1 MAIQV
6 PAMIAAARAASM
18 SSRALPSR
26 AQKIAEKVI
35 QRPPRPTPQRPGL
48 MGMLPPPPPPQLTAP
63 AFVAGMGG
71 ATMLTQEP
79 EDIGKAA
86 ARAGLSIQDTI
97 AKVSQSVQ
105 DIAQVPADYFD
116 AIREGYRREMMIQ
129 QFTPAQQSLGSLRPV
144 QDMKMRVTDPVSPP
158 QRLPITPDTPPA
170 QPVMLKEPETV
181 QSMLQLNEKG
191 MALAMGAAGMD
202 NEPRFSER
210 PVFSQIFTIDNEIK
224 NLNQSLEIALRN
236 NESMRARE
244 IQDRIESLNSL
255 KQTMMPRDNID
266 QSLSEL

>member
-1 MAIQV
+1 MTAMAGLRGL
-6 PAMIAAARAASM
+6 MKD
-18 SSRALPSR
+18 PSTQNLL
-26 AQKIAEKVI
+26 QKIKRFPAYQPTETAMAQNMPRLNQALSFVPDRQQIINFLAGEFPETFDFEGLTMMSNAELENIMQQMTSK
-35 QRPPRPTPQRPGL
+35 
-48 MGMLPPPPPPQLTAP
+48 AP
-63 AFVAGMGG
+63 
-71 ATMLTQEP
+71 
-79 EDIGKAA
+79 I
-86 ARAGLSIQDTI
+86 
-97 AKVSQSVQ
+97 
-105 DIAQVPADYFD
+105 
-116 AIREGYRREMMIQ
+116 
-129 QFTPAQQSLGSLRPV
+129 

-158 QRLPITPDTPPA
+158 QRLPITADTPPA
-170 QPVMLKEPETV
+170 QPAML
-181 QSMLQLNEKG
+181 
-191 MALAMGAAGMD
+191 GMD

>member
-1 MAIQV
+1 MALQV

-144 QDMKMRVTDPVSPP
+144 QDMKMRASDPVSPP

-170 QPVMLKEPETV
+170 QPAML
-181 QSMLQLNEKG
+181 
-191 MALAMGAAGMD
+191 GMD

-236 NESMRARE
+236 NENMRARE

-255 KQTMMPRDNID
+255 KQTMMPGDNID
-266 QSLSEL
+266 TSLSEL

>member
-6 PAMIAAARAASM
+6 PALMAAARAASM
-18 SSRALPSR
+18 TPRALPSS
-26 AQKIAEKVI
+26 AQKIAEKVLNKAPKPI
-35 QRPPRPTPQRPGL
+35 PQRPGL
-48 MGMLPPPPPPQLTAP
+48 MGMLPPPPPPQVTAP

-97 AKVSQSVQ
+97 ARVSQSVQ
-105 DIAQVPADYFD
+105 DIAQIPADYFD

-129 QFTPAQQSLGSLRPV
+129 QFTPAQQSLQPLRP
-144 QDMKMRVTDPVSPP
+144 DRVPVEPLPP
-158 QRLPITPDTPPA
+158 MEPDT
-170 QPVMLKEPETV
+170 ETPIK
-181 QSMLQLNEKG
+181 SMLPLNEKARL
-191 MALAMGAAGMD
+191 MAGMD

-224 NLNQSLEIALRN
+224 NLNQSLEIAMRN
-236 NESMRARE
+236 NESMRAKE
-244 IQDRIESLNSL
+244 IQDRIDSLNSL

>member
-6 PAMIAAARAASM
+6 PALMAAARAASM

-26 AQKIAEKVI
+26 AQKIAEKVLNKA
-35 QRPPRPTPQRPGL
+35 PRPTPQRPGL
-48 MGMLPPPPPPQLTAP
+48 MGMLPPPPPPQVTAP

-97 AKVSQSVQ
+97 ARVSQSVQ

-144 QDMKMRVTDPVSPP
+144 QV
-158 QRLPITPDTPPA
+158 
-170 QPVMLKEPETV
+170 EPEKV
-181 QSMLQLNEKG
+181 QSMLPLNEKG
-191 MALAMGAAGMD
+191 RTLSNMDKTIAAGMD

-236 NESMRARE
+236 NESMRAKE
-244 IQDRIESLNSL
+244 IQDRIDSLNSL